1 MKPASPYDVIMC
13 PVLTEKSTM
22 GSEHNQVTF
31 KVAPAATKPMIK
43 KAVETLFGVKVTA
56 VNTLRMKGKVKTF
69 RGRVGRRAGY
79 KKAMVTLAEG
89 DTIDITSGV

>member
-1 MKPASPYDVIMC
+1 MKPASPYDVIVA
-13 PVLTEKSTM
+13 PVLTEKSTL

-69 RGRVGRRAGY
+69 RGRVGRRASY

-89 DTIDITSGV
+89 DTIDITSGI

>member
-1 MKPASPYDVIMC
+1 MKLATPYDVIIA
-13 PVLTEKSTM
+13 PVLTEKSTL

-31 KVAPAATKPMIK
+31 KVASAATKPMIK
-43 KAVETLFGVKVTA
+43 GAVETLFGVKVTA

-69 RGRVGRRAGY
+69 RGRIGRRAGY

-89 DTIDITSGV
+89 DTIDITTGV

>member
-1 MKPASPYDVIMC
+1 MRLATPYDVIIA
-13 PVLTEKSTM
+13 PVLTEKSTL

-31 KVAPAATKPMIK
+31 KVASAATKPMIK
-43 KAVETLFGVKVTA
+43 GAVESLFGVKVTA

-69 RGRVGRRAGY
+69 RGRIGRRAGY

-89 DTIDITSGV
+89 DTIDITTGV